1 MGSSAHNTGLATVRI
16 DKVSDALDA
25 DTPLIVGATTIRL
38 ADPDAVRGL
47 QKKTVA

>member
-1 MGSSAHNTGLATVRI
+1 VRI

-25 DTPLIVGATTIRL
+25 GAPLVAGNTTIRL
-38 ADPDAVRGL
+38 ADPDTVRGL

>member
-1 MGSSAHNTGLATVRI
+1 MGSSATKAGLATVRI

-25 DTPLIVGATTIRL
+25 GAPLMAGDVAIRL
-38 ADPDAVRGL
+38 ADPDAVRGP